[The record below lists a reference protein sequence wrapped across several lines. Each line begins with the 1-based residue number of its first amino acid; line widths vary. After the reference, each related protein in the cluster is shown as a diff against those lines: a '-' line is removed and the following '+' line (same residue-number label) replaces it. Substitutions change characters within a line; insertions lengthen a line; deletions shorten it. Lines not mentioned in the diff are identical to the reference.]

1 MSVEPELPSAATIPV
16 VRRYEYDDH
25 LRVRRDVPR
34 SHAEISA
41 QYADLIASV
50 ALRTASEALAATAER
65 ADTVRTVT
73 VNGRATAA
81 EAAPGQDSR
90 PHLISVSVTREA
102 VGGLFLARVQPLLCL
117 ASLGGRSSLDPLA
130 GAAVEPIEDFPEP
143 NTTE

>member
-1 MSVEPELPSAATIPV
+1 M
-16 VRRYEYDDH
+16 
-25 LRVRRDVPR
+25 RRDVPR
-34 SHAEISA
+34 SRAEISA
-41 QYADLIASV
+41 RYADLIASV
-50 ALRTASEALAATAER
+50 ALRTAREALAATAER

-117 ASLGGRSSLDPLA
+117 ASLGGRISLDPLA
-130 GAAVEPIEDFPEP
+130 GATVEPIEDFPEP
-143 NTTE
+143 NPTE